1 MNRSLRLTPVLGAA
15 IAALMA
21 TAPPAAA
28 QISESEVTVPGLETR
43 RLRTLTIPE
52 AFEGA
57 FFEHSRDFFRNRS
70 LTHEIDSL
78 LFNFPENNIAR
89 DARLVNILHRDVMR
103 QQLTNDPFIR
113 TPDLTNPFNTSVE
126 TMNRDGDITPI
137 RGSEFFLD

>member
-15 IAALMA
+15 IAALMSI
-21 TAPPAAA
+21 APPAAA

-52 AFEGA
+52 AFERG

-70 LTHEIDSL
+70 IPSQIDSL
-78 LFNFPENNIAR
+78 LFNFPENNISR
-89 DARLVNILHRDVMR
+89 DGRLVNILHRDIMR
-103 QQLTNDPFIR
+103 QQLTNDPLIR
-113 TPDLTNPFNTSVE
+113 TPDLANPYNTSVD
-126 TMNRDGDITPI
+126 TMNRTGETTPL